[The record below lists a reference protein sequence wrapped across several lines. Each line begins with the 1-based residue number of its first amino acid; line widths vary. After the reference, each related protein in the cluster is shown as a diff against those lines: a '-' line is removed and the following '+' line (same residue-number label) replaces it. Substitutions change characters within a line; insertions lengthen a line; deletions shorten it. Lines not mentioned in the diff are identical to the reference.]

1 MSNIGTRVL
10 GFPLDFS
17 LSRFQF
23 LVIVGVVG
31 ALITVIIQ
39 TFVVLSKLKQKG
51 ESVVDPLLNLI
62 PFLVFLPSSFLWCL
76 YSDIA
81 LPVYPLASLLLICTT
96 FIEMVSHIMLMH
108 ICNDPLT
115 PWGRMTSFL
124 IPILPIHVCLM
135 HSTVIAEGSIL
146 QSILRNVTEAFLLHA
161 LAVLS
166 FIVTSSKLYQVSN
179 NFYRCNRHRFYA
191 PFMT

>member
-1 MSNIGTRVL
+1 MSNMGNIVL
-10 GFPLDFS
+10 GFPLDLS
-17 LSRFQF
+17 LTRFQF
-23 LVIVGVVG
+23 LVIAGVVG

-39 TFVVLSKLKQKG
+39 TYVVLSKLKLKG

-62 PFLVFLPSSFLWCL
+62 PFLIFLPSSFLWCL

-81 LPVYPLASLLLICTT
+81 LPAYPLASLLLISTT
-96 FIEMVSHIMLMH
+96 FTEMVSHIMLMH

-115 PWGRMTSFL
+115 PWGRITSFL
-124 IPILPIHVCLM
+124 IPILPIHVFLM
-135 HSTVIAEGSIL
+135 HSTVITDGSIL
-146 QSILRNVTEAFLLHA
+146 QSVLNNVSEVFLLHA

-179 NFYRCNRHRFYA
+179 NFHRSVTDKDFIL
-191 PFMT
+191 FS

>member
-23 LVIVGVVG
+23 LVIAGVVG

-62 PFLVFLPSSFLWCL
+62 P
-76 YSDIA
+76 
-81 LPVYPLASLLLICTT
+81 
-96 FIEMVSHIMLMH
+96 
-108 ICNDPLT
+108 
-115 PWGRMTSFL
+115 
-124 IPILPIHVCLM
+124 
-135 HSTVIAEGSIL
+135 
-146 QSILRNVTEAFLLHA
+146 
-161 LAVLS
+161 
-166 FIVTSSKLYQVSN
+166 
-179 NFYRCNRHRFYA
+179 
-191 PFMT
+191 